1 MGKKDKKEQEE
12 DFENDYVI
20 KPEGKEARRIDTTS
34 WPLLLKNYESLN
46 VKSSH
51 YTPIPK
57 GASPLRRPIQDYLK
71 YGMINLDKPANPSS
85 HEVVAWVKKILKV
98 EKTGHSG
105 TLDPQVTG
113 CLIVCLERATRLAKS
128 QQSAGKEY
136 VGIVRLHGPI
146 DGEGVLN
153 KALTELKG
161 AVFQKP
167 PEKSNVKRELRI
179 RSIYDT
185 KLYDYDKNT
194 GLAIF
199 WMSCEAGT
207 YVRTLCIHLGYYLKV
222 GAHMEELRRV
232 RSGILSE
239 NDYLVTMHDVLDAQ
253 HKYEHEK
260 DESYLR
266 KVVYPLELLLTTY
279 PRIVIKDS
287 SVSAICFGAKLLVP
301 GVLRYSSN
309 IEIGQEVVIITTKGE
324 AVAVAHAQMTA
335 SEIFSCDHG
344 IVAKTKRVIMD
355 KDLYPQRWGLG
366 PRATRKKYL
375 ISVGMLDEKGKPN
388 PQTPKDWVEYYVDE
402 KNNNI
407 VENNQNEGA
416 GSNGATDHVKK
427 EKKRK
432 QSTQVEEVEEEE
444 EEVKPVKAKK
454 SKKVVEPEVEEEED
468 TEEEEE
474 VVEKP
479 AKKKKV
485 SYTQ

>member
-1 MGKKDKKEQEE
+1 MGKKDKKEQ
-12 DFENDYVI
+12 DTDYDRDYVI
-20 KPEGKEARRIDTTS
+20 QPEGHDAKKVDTTN

-57 GASPLRRPIQDYLK
+57 GSSPLRRPISDYLK
-71 YGMINLDKPANPSS
+71 YGMINLDKPSNPSS

-113 CLIVCLERATRLAKS
+113 CLIVCLDRATRLAKA

-153 KALTELKG
+153 KALSELKG

-167 PEKSNVKRELRI
+167 PEKSGVKRELRI
-179 RSIYDT
+179 RSIYET
-185 KLYDYDKNT
+185 KMYDFDKNT

-253 HKYEHEK
+253 HKFEHEK

-266 KVVYPLELLLTTY
+266 KVVYPLELLLTNY

-309 IEIGQEVVIITTKGE
+309 IEIGNEVVIITTKGE
-324 AVAVAHAQMTA
+324 AVAVAIAQMTA
-335 SEIFSCDHG
+335 SELFSCDHG

-355 KDLYPQRWGLG
+355 KELYPQRWGLG

-388 PQTPKDWVEYYVDE
+388 PQTPRDWVEYYVDE

-407 VENNQNEGA
+407 VADNNNQGA
-416 GSNGATDHVKK
+416 GLDAAEGKK
-427 EKKRK
+427 DKKRK
-432 QSTQVEEVEEEE
+432 PSAAAEPEEAEEE
-444 EEVKPVKAKK
+444 KPRKKKKA
-454 SKKVVEPEVEEEED
+454 VAEPEVEADEE
-468 TEEEEE
+468 TEEEE